1 MELQTTWRP
10 MHCYLE
16 AVKTVVW
23 LVSQLAGFDKLQR
36 NSLVYKHGQMV
47 YKPVKQFAGVT
58 AYIILAHF

>member
-10 MHCYLE
+10 MHCKLE